1 ESVGLPIYQ
10 PVMGCSELINR
21 QIVELNGYGDLAQSC
36 LRSSSGN
43 NCGKCWKCFRKNTLI
58 GKPFEMSNEINTFLS
73 KQPLKMAAST
83 LYSIQKLNE
92 KKLADEI
99 LSEHPHIA
107 ELMDRDV
114 SFLEGY
120 YSESIDLIPER
131 YRELTKILLEESAP
145 EMEKTEHFEN
155 FEI

>member
-1 ESVGLPIYQ
+1 
-10 PVMGCSELINR
+10 
-21 QIVELNGYGDLAQSC
+21 
-36 LRSSSGN
+36 
-43 NCGKCWKCFRKNTLI
+43 
-58 GKPFEMSNEINTFLS
+58 MSNEINTFLS

-145 EMEKTEHFEN
+145 EMEKTEQFEN